1 MKRLL
6 FVSTALAALAVAVPA
21 SAQVS
26 GIGIAEP
33 AIVVAGSAALN
44 GAYQQITTMYQSQ
57 RTQLDQLDQQRV
69 NLLKPFDTNNDGQ
82 LNDAEQKAM
91 KANAATSKQLDTI
104 EQQMNQLQQPINL
117 AAIYAVSQIAQQL
130 SPAVQQ
136 VVSQGGV
143 QLILPSEGVLYHSQA
158 ADLNQKITAA
168 LNTRLPQVSIT
179 PPAGWQPDQ
188 GTVQLFQQVQ
198 QVRLEA
204 AALQQQQQQQQRG
217 AAATPTPAPAPAGK
231 PAGNAPVKGR

>member
-33 AIVVAGSAALN
+33 AIVVAGSAALT

-188 GTVQLFQQVQ
+188 ATVQLFQEVQ
-198 QVRLEA
+198 QVRLTA
-204 AALQQQQQQQQRG
+204 AALQQQQQRS
-217 AAATPTPAPAPAGK
+217 AAATPAQQPARPA
-231 PAGNAPVKGR
+231 AGNTAPVKGR

>member
-6 FVSTALAALAVAVPA
+6 FVSTALTAIAVAAPA
-21 SAQVS
+21 SAQVN

-33 AIVVAGSAALN
+33 AIVVAGSSALN
-44 GAYQQITTMYQSQ
+44 GAYQQITTTYQAQ

-82 LNDAEQKAM
+82 LNDAEQKAL
-91 KANAATSKQLDTI
+91 KANATASKQVDTI
-104 EQQMNQLQQPINL
+104 EQQINQLQQPINL
-117 AAIYAVSQIAQQL
+117 AAVYAVSQIAQQL

-136 VVSQGGV
+136 VVSQGNV
-143 QLILPSEGVLYHSQA
+143 QLILPSEGVLYHADA

-188 GTVQLFQQVQ
+188 GTVQLFQEVQ
-198 QVRLEA
+198 QVRLAA
-204 AALQQQQQQQQRG
+204 AALQQQQQQRG
-217 AAATPTPAPAPAGK
+217 AAATPTPTPAGK

>member
-6 FVSTALAALAVAVPA
+6 FISTALAALAVAVPA

-204 AALQQQQQQQQRG
+204 AALQQQQQQRG

>member
-6 FVSTALAALAVAVPA
+6 SISTALATAAVAVPA

-26 GIGIAEP
+26 GIGVAEP

-44 GAYQQITTMYQSQ
+44 GAYQQITTMYQAQ

-117 AAIYAVSQIAQQL
+117 AAVYAVSQIAQQL
-130 SPAVQQ
+130 GTAVQQ

-143 QLILPSEGVLYHSQA
+143 QLILPSDGVLYRADA
-158 ADLNQKITAA
+158 ADLNQKITTA
-168 LNTRLPQVSIT
+168 LNARLPQVSVT

-188 GTVQLFQQVQ
+188 QTVQLFQEVQ
-198 QVRLEA
+198 QVRIQA
-204 AALQQQQQQQQRG
+204 AALQQQQQQRG
-217 AAATPTPAPAPAGK
+217 AAATPAPAPAGK

>member
-6 FVSTALAALAVAVPA
+6 FMSTALTALAVAAPA

-33 AIVVAGSAALN
+33 ALVVAGSAALN
-44 GAYQQITTMYQSQ
+44 GAYQQITTMYQQQ

-91 KANAATSKQLDTI
+91 KANAATNKQLDTL

-117 AAIYAVSQIAQQL
+117 AALYAVSQIAQQL

-143 QLILPSEGVLYHSQA
+143 QLILPSEGVLYHSDA

-188 GTVQLFQQVQ
+188 GTLQLFQEVQ
-198 QVRLEA
+198 QVRLAA
-204 AALQQQQQQQQRG
+204 AALQQQQRG
-217 AAATPTPAPAPAGK
+217 AAGTPTPAPAPAGK

>member
-6 FVSTALAALAVAVPA
+6 TLSAAAAVIAVAAPA

-26 GIGIAEP
+26 GIGVAEP
-33 AIVVAGSAALN
+33 AIIVAGSAALN
-44 GAYQQITTMYQSQ
+44 GAYSQITTMYQAQ

-82 LNDAEQKAM
+82 LSDAEQKAM

-104 EQQMNQLQQPINL
+104 EQQMNQLQGPINL
-117 AAIYAVSQIAQQL
+117 AAIYAVSQIAQNL

-143 QLILPSEGVLYHSQA
+143 QLILPSSGVLYA
-158 ADLNQKITAA
+158 ADAANLNQKVTTA
-168 LNTRLPQVSIT
+168 LNARVPQVSVT

-188 GTVQLFQQVQ
+188 ATVQLFQDVQ
-198 QVRLEA
+198 QVRLA
-204 AALQQQQQQQQRG
+204 AASIQQQQQQRG
-217 AAATPTPAPAPAGK
+217 ATPAPAGK